1 MSADAFAV
9 RVTDWPRDAAKLRAV
24 REAVFIVEQRIPED
38 LEWDGDDPTSMHVL
52 AEDAAGRPIG
62 CARLLPDGH
71 IGRVAVLREWRGRGV
86 GDALMR
92 SLLDV
97 ARARGQRRVVLHSQV
112 HACAFYR
119 RLGFVAEGGVYDEA
133 GIPHQ
138 TMAREP

>member
-1 MSADAFAV
+1 MISAAFDV
-9 RVTDWPRDAAKLRAV
+9 RITDWQRDAGQLRSV
-24 REAVFIVEQRIPED
+24 RETVFIDEQAIPEA
-38 LEWDGDDPTSMHVL
+38 LEWDDDDARSVHTL
-52 AEDAAGRPIG
+52 AEDHEGRAIG

-92 SLLDV
+92 SLLEV
-97 ARARGQRRVVLHSQV
+97 ARGHGQRRVVLHSQT

-119 RLGFVAEGGVYDEA
+119 RHGFVASGAVYDEA

-138 TMAREP
+138 TMAREL